1 MKDAASQDM
10 GGALKSVNLLAE
22 TNSTNQLTRLSGWH
36 LKQWSQFSKSYK
48 MADGSEEKTE
58 YSLKYQAVFW
68 SFLPK

>member
-36 LKQWSQFSKSYK
+36 C
-48 MADGSEEKTE
+48 T
-58 YSLKYQAVFW
+58 
-68 SFLPK
+68 